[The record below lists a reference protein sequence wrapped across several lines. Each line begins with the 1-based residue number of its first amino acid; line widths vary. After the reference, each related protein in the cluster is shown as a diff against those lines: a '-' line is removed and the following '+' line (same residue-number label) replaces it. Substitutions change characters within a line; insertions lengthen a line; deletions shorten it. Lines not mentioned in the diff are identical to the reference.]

1 MANIMKRQR
10 TVQSVL
16 ENAVSSVDSRFKKTV
31 VFRETAV
38 QITRSNGATEKSI
51 AYALHSSHQS
61 GDYQKRFFKEVFFRF
76 HSVAPLLRVSTV
88 FFRVLF
94 PLLLCLS
101 VSGFTLP
108 ERCFAAAV
116 PLGDELLAPAVPRP
130 APRSRPETSPQPAIF
145 TSRQVLYVTRSVDG
159 SRMVTVERGD
169 RGDELWLYSVTAV
182 PELPRLLHSSP
193 VRLAA
198 PALNAAG
205 TLLAFVDAADDV
217 KGDIWLL
224 NLDKQDSLPRRL
236 TGPESADD
244 APAFSA
250 DGSALVYH
258 RQLPGSDRRELVRI
272 HLAELR
278 SEPLPLDMDA
288 AFAAPS
294 PDGVRWL
301 FVSRKADP
309 GGDLWLWHE
318 RDGAVTRLTAGPGRD
333 LYPVWEGN
341 DSILF
346 SRQAPAGGDG
356 AAGQESGQICRLHLS
371 RPGDNGFPSVF
382 PLTSTGLLTVAPLPA
397 GPLFYFIAGQAGGG
411 QVMSLPASGEIPDRP
426 TVAEQWALARIIL
439 ERQPPDPAHARL
451 AAARVQ
457 AREDVPTREGAL
469 AGLALAHLMEQGGE
483 TVQAG
488 EQYAALVRRYSSFHR
503 EAALANIG
511 RIRLSAAQSC
521 QNTAQ
526 HLRCMETLRAA
537 GQEMKA
543 AADGGGA
550 DATARYLIDS
560 ARLLADF
567 GSGAADRLSAAG
579 LAEQAAATQDAG
591 RPLRGEAALR
601 RALLLAQLEGGEG
614 GRAALVQVAAEYGDQ
629 EEWAD
634 AAIAAVLDQASPRE
648 TPNPAALSKL
658 AERYRT
664 VLPRLAM
671 GAWNRQGDVAYRA
684 NEWAKAKDSYRTV
697 LEKFPPL
704 PTPTAAARFALAEVL
719 YREERYAEAKG
730 LYETEMNLQPEDSPL
745 YQLARAA
752 YIRKTVAAGESLY
765 RLGEVAAARSLFLDL
780 IRYDGRSVE
789 AHRGYIKSVAA
800 MGQADKLLGLY
811 RTLLLTYPDDPV
823 LLYGAGLT
831 LTYLPGRERLDEADR
846 LIARSAERMPSSEY
860 PPQTRGYLAEIA
872 ETVYGERGGLER
884 ALAHYRRAWLL
895 NRPLEQ
901 PENRANLDLN
911 IGNISFLLGSKGTAW
926 KFYSQRLAAKI
937 PFDNPDTELI
947 FQQRYAAVAFQ
958 MHEKEAPI
966 SGYLRALG
974 VAEARLM
981 PSRPLELF
989 GRLTRRVVERLFSGT
1004 EHPPLAE
1011 AALAEQQAITA
1022 ELERLGGSPPD
1033 APPSAGWSRFDR
1045 ALRTLLERQRALLA
1059 SAASWNREA
1068 AAKSAAELGGMCA
1081 GVERELDAVP
1091 RLVETTAEIHDRLG
1105 LAYLEAD
1112 RFSAA
1117 REQFDA
1123 AFRLNRGLGF
1133 TGNLAANRRSA
1144 SIAAYRE
1151 AHAASGDEQRRLL
1164 VVSRDGFTE
1173 LLKLIAAYPPAS
1185 KKGAARS
1192 GGLLE
1197 ISLDIALDKGGAT
1210 SAAFGFSA
1218 DQEKRLAEMYLA
1230 RINSE
1235 LGDPAAAA
1243 ALLNQRLQQYPA
1255 DAARISP
1262 ADLYGVGLLAHRAA
1276 HVAHAL
1282 GDQRESASAFR
1293 RSALL
1298 SLQADNPVSAML
1310 NLINWGQLL
1319 ENDGDPAVSAEY
1331 LELEARVSRLA
1342 GRFRTAV
1349 PPLAFSRFHTDA
1361 GVLLVRLAMATAE
1374 GAGRQALM
1382 YKALEH
1388 WDRALLLPADSG
1400 DSELRHQQRR
1410 LRSAARLNRA
1420 EVLASLGYGDAARE
1434 ARTAALEEA
1443 RTGASYSFEWRAL
1456 ASLGRYDEALSVLG
1470 QLPLTEYDLQPGELV
1485 ERFAPHLEKIAV
1497 ADPEQSFALLE
1508 RLSELERIQL
1518 LGRGAL
1524 GLADPAVTGLFQ
1536 AAAPRLAEIDRLR
1549 AAAAG
1554 ASAADKEY
1562 LLLRIQQEQGGVD
1575 DLFGA
1580 KLERL
1585 PPFYAGGGESVLRL
1599 AAASAELSRLSRLS
1613 PAPAA
1618 VTAARQRL
1626 NTVQAT
1632 STRECAGGHG
1642 GRFCRLISPQ
1652 PVEAIDVQEN
1662 LSGKTLLRFT
1672 PLDSTRWLL
1681 FTIAARGKVSAEII
1695 DRATLD
1701 ARLSATPPVLAAYEE
1716 PHRFSTA
1723 PVVSWG
1729 LSASHLVQSASLRKP
1744 FRRRILDPGG
1754 WWQGGEPFS
1763 LLASARLNEQLPDAH
1778 TLVLPAGAGLLPQV
1792 PSAPGEGGS
1801 ALPLWEDEK
1810 KLRHPFFELAAG
1822 ENLSLLV
1829 APHAAPRHV
1838 YSLGHLSTLLGVPS
1852 TLLAGGA
1859 PGDSKAFTDA
1869 YARQSLGD
1877 ARAKLQPGWLLL
1889 GDWGLDAA
1897 GAAELGKR
1905 RFVEYGRAGVLAH
1918 NAGSYRRAL
1927 SLFENALVI
1936 VGENPSLAKQ
1946 GSQLHRYARE
1956 SAYAAGLTERA
1967 LQHAAAL
1974 VAGLAKEKPYSSE
1987 HADALVRLGLLQGN
2001 GERFSEAA
2009 VSLKEGVG
2017 IFADL
2022 GMVKEQ
2028 AAGLAD
2034 FGVVMENSVNF
2045 SAAQALFEESA
2056 GLQRTLLD
2064 DAGLAEQYRNLGR
2077 ILDLRLNRYAAADQ
2091 QYARAGELYART
2103 GNVPLEA
2110 ETVLERGRCQRLL
2123 GNFMAAD
2130 RLYSEALAMVGD
2142 RSLRTKMRIVLEQAN
2157 NAWFQGRYQEAF
2169 DLREQVEKNALAE
2182 KWPLEQV
2189 MAKNSGGLIWWTL
2202 GDNKRALL
2210 ELRGALERAEKLAVR
2225 RDEVATTLNN
2235 IGLVHRESGEYAE
2248 ALETLNSALAIDR
2261 ALGSRWAMAY
2271 DLRNLGQTRLKM
2283 GDAAGA
2289 LPQLTEAAGMAS
2301 DIGDKVNLAKIDLA
2315 RGDAESALKQPAAA
2329 EASYRRALDSA
2340 DALLLREV
2348 RWRALSGLAR
2358 LQKNAGDT
2366 AGAVVSFQQ
2375 ALETVEGLRAEIRL
2389 DQLKDGFLADKMDVY
2404 SGLVGL
2410 LVDLQRSD
2418 EAFAV
2423 AERSRSRNL
2432 IDILGR
2438 QRLSLSGSVDQELYD
2453 RQSRLKEQIFE
2464 QENLAVQAADPAARS
2479 RYTRALE
2486 KLRGEY
2492 QDLLIEIERKKPEL
2506 LALVKVNPTTL
2517 ADVRTVLEPGIV
2529 LLSYYQLPD
2538 RLLCWK
2544 IERDRSSMT
2553 VQNISARDLSA
2564 KIASYRRMLQNLEPL
2579 EKQSRELYD
2588 LLVSRPLAGSSAI
2601 RAVGIIPHGSL
2612 HYLSFATL
2620 SDGRDYLVD
2629 RQKLFYL
2636 PAASVLKY
2644 TLARRG
2650 AGKKLHILAIGNP
2663 DLGNASLDL
2672 PFAEREA
2679 GTLKWNYPN
2688 VTTLTRARATESWVR
2703 EHISEFGII
2712 HIASHGEFDP
2722 VNPLFSAIR
2731 LARDSTYDGKLQADE
2746 IYGLDIRADLVVL
2759 SACQTGLGDI
2769 RSGDDVVGMN
2779 RAFMFAGTHSL
2790 MSSLWRVSDV
2800 ATAIMMKQFYRSYL
2814 QYGKAESLSRAM
2826 QQVKSRYPHPGYWGA
2841 FVLSGDYL

>member
-1 MANIMKRQR
+1 MADVMKRQR
-10 TVQSVL
+10 NVQSIL
-16 ENAVSSVDSRFKKTV
+16 EDAVSSVDSRFRKTV
-31 VFRETAV
+31 VIRDTAV
-38 QITRSNGATEKSI
+38 LITRSNGATEKST
-51 AYALHSSHQS
+51 AYTLHNSHRS
-61 GDYQKRFFKEVFFRF
+61 GDSQKRFLEEKFFRF
-76 HSVAPLLRVSTV
+76 YSVAPLLRVSTV
-88 FFRVLF
+88 FLRVIF

-101 VSGFTLP
+101 VSGLTPP
-108 ERCFAAAV
+108 ERSFAAAV

-145 TSRQVLYVTRSVDG
+145 TSRQVLYVTRAVDG

-169 RGDELWLYSVTAV
+169 RGDELWLYSFTTV
-182 PELPRLLHSSP
+182 PELPRLLHTSP

-198 PALNAAG
+198 PALTAAG
-205 TLLAFVDAADDV
+205 TLLAFVDAVDDV

-224 NLDKQDSLPRRL
+224 NLAKPDSVPQRL

-244 APAFSA
+244 APVFSA

-272 HLAELR
+272 QLAGLR
-278 SEPLPLDMDA
+278 SETLSLDMDA

-294 PDGVRWL
+294 PDGMRWL

-309 GGDLWLWHE
+309 GGDLWLWNE
-318 RDGAVTRLTAGPGRD
+318 RDGAVTRLTTGTGHD
-333 LYPVWEGN
+333 LYPAWEGN
-341 DSILF
+341 DSVLF
-346 SRQAPAGGDG
+346 TRQTPAGGDG
-356 AAGQESGQICRLHLS
+356 SAGQESGKIYRLHLS
-371 RPGDNGFPSVF
+371 RPGDAGFPSAF
-382 PLTSTGLLTVAPLPA
+382 PLTSSSLMTVAPLPA

-469 AGLALAHLMEQGGE
+469 AGLALAGLMEQAGE

-488 EQYAALVRRYSSFHR
+488 EQYAALARRYSRFHR
-503 EAALANIG
+503 EAALANIS

-521 QNTAQ
+521 LNTAQ
-526 HLRCMETLRAA
+526 HLRCMETLREA

-550 DATARYLIDS
+550 DAMARYLIDS
-560 ARLLADF
+560 SRLLADF
-567 GSGAADRLSAAG
+567 GSGAADRLNAAG
-579 LAEQAAATQDAG
+579 LAEQAADAQEAG
-591 RPLRGEAALR
+591 RPFRAEAALR
-601 RALLLAQLEGGEG
+601 RALLLAQLEQGEG
-614 GRAALVQVAAEYGDQ
+614 GRAALVEVAAEYGDQ

-634 AAIAAVLDQASPRE
+634 AAIAAVLDQVSPRE

-671 GAWNRQGDVAYRA
+671 GAWNRQGDVAYRV

-719 YREERYAEAKG
+719 YREERFAEAKG

-752 YIRKTVAAGESLY
+752 YIRKTVAAGESLF

-800 MGQADKLLGLY
+800 MGQADELLGLY
-811 RTLLLTYPDDPV
+811 RTLLRSYPDDPV

-926 KFYSQRLAAKI
+926 KFYGQRLAAKI

-966 SGYLRALG
+966 SGYLRALA
-974 VAEARLM
+974 VAEGRLN
-981 PSRPLELF
+981 PARPLELF
-989 GRLTRRVVERLFSGT
+989 GRLTRRVVERLFSAADSSRAAG
-1004 EHPPLAE
+1004 

-1022 ELERLGGSPPD
+1022 ELERLGSAPPD
-1033 APPSAGWSRFDR
+1033 APPSASWSRFDT
-1045 ALRTLLERQRALLA
+1045 ALRTLLERQRSLLA
-1059 SAASWNREA
+1059 SAASWQKDA
-1068 AAKSAAELGGMCA
+1068 GKSAAELGGMSA
-1081 GVERELDAVP
+1081 AVERELDAVP

-1123 AFRLNRGLGF
+1123 AYNLNRGLGF
-1133 TGNLAANRRSA
+1133 TGNLASNRRSA

-1151 AHAASGDEQRRLL
+1151 AHAASGEEQRRLL
-1164 VVSRDGFTE
+1164 GVSRDGFTE
-1173 LLKLIAAYPPAS
+1173 LLTLLVTHPPAS

-1197 ISLDIALDKGGAT
+1197 ISLNIALDKGGAT

-1230 RINSE
+1230 RIYAE

-1243 ALLNQRLQQYPA
+1243 VILNQRLQQYPA
-1255 DAARISP
+1255 DAAKVSP
-1262 ADLYGVGLLAHRAA
+1262 ADLYGVGLLAHRTA

-1293 RSALL
+1293 RSTLL
-1298 SLQADNPVSAML
+1298 SLQAENPVSAML
-1310 NLINWGQLL
+1310 NLVNWGQLL
-1319 ENDGDPAVSAEY
+1319 ENGGDSAVSADF

-1342 GRFRTAV
+1342 GRFRAAL
-1349 PPLAFSRFHTDA
+1349 PPLAYSRYHNDA
-1361 GVLLVRLAMATAE
+1361 GVLLDRLAMAAAE

-1382 YKALEH
+1382 YKALEQ
-1388 WDRALLLPADSG
+1388 WDRALLVPADSG
-1400 DSELRHQQRR
+1400 NGELRQQQRR
-1410 LRSAARLNRA
+1410 LRAAARLNRA
-1420 EVLASLGYGDAARE
+1420 AVLATLGYDDSARE
-1434 ARTAALEEA
+1434 ARSAALEEA
-1443 RTGASYSFEWRAL
+1443 RTGAAYSFEWRAL
-1456 ASLGRYDEALSVLG
+1456 ASLGRYDEALGVLG

-1485 ERFAPHLEKIAV
+1485 ERFAPHLEKVAA

-1524 GLADPAVTGLFQ
+1524 GLDDPAVTGLFQ

-1549 AAAAG
+1549 AAAAA
-1554 ASAADKEY
+1554 ASVADKEY
-1562 LLLRIQQEQGGVD
+1562 LLLRIRQEQGGVD
-1575 DLFGA
+1575 DLLGA

-1585 PPFYAGGGESVLRL
+1585 PPFYGGGGESALRL
-1599 AAASAELSRLSRLS
+1599 AAASAELSRLSRSSTS
-1613 PAPAA
+1613 PDA

-1626 NTVQAT
+1626 NTVQTAT
-1632 STRECAGGHG
+1632 NRECAAGKG
-1642 GRFCRLISPQ
+1642 GRFCRLISPL

-1662 LSGKTLLRFT
+1662 LSGKTLLRFM
-1672 PLDSTRWLL
+1672 PLDGSRWLL
-1681 FTIAARGKVSAEII
+1681 FTIVAKGGVTAEIV

-1701 ARLSATPPVLAAYEE
+1701 ARLSVSPPVLAAYED
-1716 PHRFSTA
+1716 PYRFSTA

-1729 LSASHLVQSASLRKP
+1729 LSASHLVQSVSLRKP

-1754 WWQGGEPFS
+1754 WWQSGEPFS
-1763 LLASARLNEQLPDAH
+1763 LLPATRLDEQLPDAH
-1778 TLVLPAGAGLLPQV
+1778 TVVLPAGAGLLPQV

-1822 ENLSLLV
+1822 ENLALLV
-1829 APHAAPRHV
+1829 APNAGPRHF

-1852 TLLAGGA
+1852 LLVAGGA
-1859 PGDSKAFTDA
+1859 PGDSKPFAEA

-1877 ARAKLQPGWLLL
+1877 ARAKLPPGWLLL

-1956 SAYAAGLTERA
+1956 SAYAAGFTERA
-1967 LQHAAAL
+1967 LRHAAAL

-2009 VSLKEGVG
+2009 ISLKEGVG

-2056 GLQRTLLD
+2056 GLQRTLMD

-2077 ILDLRLNRYAAADQ
+2077 ILDLRLNRYAAAEQ
-2091 QYARAGELYART
+2091 QYARAGELYARI
-2103 GNVPLEA
+2103 GNASLEA

-2123 GNFMAAD
+2123 GNFIAAD
-2130 RLYSEALAMVGD
+2130 RLYSEALAKVGD

-2169 DLREQVEKNALAE
+2169 DLREQVEKSALAE

-2235 IGLVHRESGEYAE
+2235 IGLVHRESGAYAE
-2248 ALETLNSALAIDR
+2248 ALEALNKALAIDR
-2261 ALGSRWAMAY
+2261 TLGSRWAMAY

-2283 GDAAGA
+2283 GDAAAA
-2289 LPQLTEAAGMAS
+2289 LQLLSEAAVMAS
-2301 DIGDKVNLAKIDLA
+2301 DIGDRVNLAKIDLA
-2315 RGDAESALKQPAAA
+2315 RGDAESALKQAAAA
-2329 EASYRRALDSA
+2329 EGSYRRALESA

-2366 AGAVVSFQQ
+2366 AGAVLSFQQ

-2453 RQSRLKEQIFE
+2453 RQNRLKEQIFE
-2464 QENLAVQAADPAARS
+2464 QENLAVQAADPAARV
-2479 RYTRALE
+2479 RYGKALE

-2492 QDLLIEIERKKPEL
+2492 QDLLIEIERIKPEL

-2517 ADVRTVLEPGIV
+2517 ADVRSILEPGVV

-2544 IERDRSSMT
+2544 IERDRASVT
-2553 VQNISARDLSA
+2553 VQTIPARELSA

-2588 LLVSRPLAGSSAI
+2588 LLVAGPLAGSNAI
-2601 RAVGIIPHGSL
+2601 RAVGIVPHGSL

-2620 SDGRDYLVD
+2620 SDGRDYLID
-2629 RQKLFYL
+2629 RQQLFYL

-2688 VTTLTRARATESWVR
+2688 VTTLTRARATEGWVR

-2731 LARDSTYDGKLQADE
+2731 LARDSKYDGRLQADE

-2779 RAFMFAGTHSL
+2779 RAFVFAGTHSL

-2800 ATAIMMKQFYRSYL
+2800 STAIMMKQFYRSYL

-2841 FVLSGDYL
+2841 FVLTGDYL